1 MLVQPASRH
10 TDLNRTAALN
20 ARSSRR
26 PEPHSPPGMAVQ
38 LVEDRVVA
46 VLEHQVE
53 LPFAAEHLDQIHQV
67 GVFQLLQPRETA
79 TSWLTASGWRIV

>member
-1 MLVQPASRH
+1 
-10 TDLNRTAALN
+10 
-20 ARSSRR
+20 
-26 PEPHSPPGMAVQ
+26 MAVQ